1 MNNYFITGL
10 EAINYVNKDGRN
22 IQGMKLYIMSDCFC
36 DDKGF
41 AFNEFFI
48 NSNNGLYSKLINLD
62 FDNNIYSCNVNFS
75 FSKGRINIKS
85 ISDITELPLLQ

>member
-1 MNNYFITGL
+1 MNNYYITGL

-22 IQGMKLYIMSDCFC
+22 IQGIKLYIMSDCFC
-36 DDKGF
+36 DDKGL

-48 NSNNGLYSKLINLD
+48 NSNNNLYSKLINLD

-75 FSKGRINIKS
+75 FSKGRISIKS
-85 ISDITELPLLQ
+85 ISDITELPLL